1 MQSQAIHFPPNLLQ
15 VLVEMRIEVICV
27 LEIKTASVN
36 GMGWRLVNRIIHR
49 LPKSTGLTTGN
60 DFVVIKAKLDMK
72 VKEPDSQLKG
82 NLMRPFIHS
91 FNTCALGSY
100 VPGGI
105 LDP

>member
-1 MQSQAIHFPPNLLQ
+1 M
-15 VLVEMRIEVICV
+15 
-27 LEIKTASVN
+27 
-36 GMGWRLVNRIIHR
+36 NRIIHR

-100 VPGGI
+100 VPGSI
-105 LDP
+105 LDPYDTSETKKKTKQKFPIPNVILELTL